1 MPWAVQSTEVEE
13 VVFRCSQSYT
23 RTPYWDLGLLW
34 AFCYRRLHISHDFS
48 STMHLIKVY
57 TGDPLTAMSYLK
69 FNQNLVG
76 AFIYRNGLNNPNGL
90 LYADLSAFNA
100 FYMQRMTYR
109 SHRE

>member
-1 MPWAVQSTEVEE
+1 MLRALGSTEVEE
-13 VVFRCSQSYT
+13 VVFRCGQSYT
-23 RTPYWDLGLLW
+23 RTADLDLGLLR
-34 AFCYRRLHISHDFS
+34 AFCYCRLHISHDFS

-76 AFIYRNGLNNPNGL
+76 AFVYRNGLNNWNGL
-90 LYADLSAFNA
+90 LYADLSACNA
-100 FYMQRMTYR
+100 FYMHRMTYR